1 MGENKAGATKV
12 QCDQCRTLFV
22 AKVESAPTAEGGERW
37 AFACPYCRSET
48 VVALIT
54 PKGVGLRRQ
63 LDGVRGKLQRAPTD
77 RNLLARRERLMGL
90 LDGEVSRPAPS
101 TGSGGGSGGGEG
113 TN

>member
-1 MGENKAGATKV
+1 MGKDKAGATKV

-22 AKVESAPTAEGGERW
+22 AKIESAPTAEGGERW

-63 LDGVRGKLQRAPTD
+63 LDGVRGKLRHTPDD
-77 RNLLARRERLMGL
+77 RTLLARRERLAGL
-90 LDGEVSRPAPS
+90 LDGEASRPSPS
-101 TGSGGGSGGGEG
+101 AGKGGGLDSGEG
-113 TN
+113 VA